1 MRVERGGHLGDER
14 VVVGVDDAEA
24 RSAGIVAGS
33 KVVVLV
39 ARVEPD
45 LIRAPHIEDR
55 LQDSAGLRVEDDRS
69 RRVGATDQDPQA
81 RTERQTGGGA
91 NPRGEKSRY
100 PRTAAPVT
108 NPSLTRAEAPRRIT

>member
-14 VVVGVDDAEA
+14 IVVGVDDAEA

-45 LIRAPHIEDR
+45 LIRATHIEDR

-69 RRVGATDQDPQA
+69 RRVGATDQDPQT

-91 NPRGEKSRY
+91 NAEREKGPAR
-100 PRTAAPVT
+100 
-108 NPSLTRAEAPRRIT
+108 RAT